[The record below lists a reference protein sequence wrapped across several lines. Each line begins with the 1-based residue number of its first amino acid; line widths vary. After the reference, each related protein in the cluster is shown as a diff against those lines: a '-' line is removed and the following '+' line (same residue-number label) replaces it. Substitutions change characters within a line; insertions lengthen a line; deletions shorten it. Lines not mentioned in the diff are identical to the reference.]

1 MKVAV
6 PLEGSS
12 GLDSP
17 VCEHFGRAPY
27 FALITVKDGEVEV
40 DIFENPIVEHSAG
53 AIPQMLAEQGV
64 NRVIATRIG
73 EKARAFFN
81 QLGIDVTTGVTGT
94 LRDVVDM
101 LKGE

>member
-6 PLEGSS
+6 PLESNS

-27 FALITVKDGEVEV
+27 FALITVKGGEVEV

-53 AIPQMLAEQGV
+53 AIP
-64 NRVIATRIG
+64 
-73 EKARAFFN
+73 
-81 QLGIDVTTGVTGT
+81 
-94 LRDVVDM
+94 
-101 LKGE
+101 